1 MVIRFRRSSGVERQQ
16 LKWFAFAVVVL
27 VTYFV
32 ISAILEGFGISE
44 GAVGE
49 FISGLAF
56 LGIPVTVGI
65 AILQYRLWDLD
76 VVVKKALVAGALV
89 VLALAVYA
97 GGGRLVRRGGCRPPE
112 SRNPVRDRA
121 PARDRVPTRH
131 AHGSQGGRSVRL
143 RQARYSVRGPDGVLR
158 ARGDVLRD
166 RGRPASDGPGTRR
179 GRRRGGGAR
188 VATGWTRAPPGGRL
202 A

>member
-32 ISAILEGFGISE
+32 ISAVLEGLGVSE

-49 FISGLAF
+49 VISGLAF

-76 VVVKKALVAGALV
+76 VVVKKTLVAGTLV

-97 GGGRLVRRGGCRPPE
+97 GAVALIG
-112 SRNPVRDRA
+112 
-121 PARDRVPTRH
+121 
-131 AHGSQGGRSVRL
+131 
-143 RQARYSVRGPDGVLR
+143 
-158 ARGDVLRD
+158 
-166 RGRPASDGPGTRR
+166 ASDRR
-179 GRRRGGGAR
+179 
-188 VATGWTRAPPGGRL
+188 TRADRPCCSRSRSGSGSRSGP
-202 A
+202 

>member
-32 ISAILEGFGISE
+32 ISAVLEGLGVSE

-56 LGIPVTVGI
+56 LGIPVAVGV

-76 VVVKKALVAGALV
+76 VVVKKTLVAGHAGRPRARGV
-89 VLALAVYA
+89 R
-97 GGGRLVRRGGCRPPE
+97 GGGRAVGVFAVGP
-112 SRNPVRDRA
+112 RA
-121 PARDRVPTRH
+121 
-131 AHGSQGGRSVRL
+131 S
-143 RQARYSVRGPDGVLR
+143 
-158 ARGDVLRD
+158 
-166 RGRPASDGPGTRR
+166 
-179 GRRRGGGAR
+179 RRRCSSSRSGSGSRSG
-188 VATGWTRAPPGGRL
+188 P
-202 A
+202 